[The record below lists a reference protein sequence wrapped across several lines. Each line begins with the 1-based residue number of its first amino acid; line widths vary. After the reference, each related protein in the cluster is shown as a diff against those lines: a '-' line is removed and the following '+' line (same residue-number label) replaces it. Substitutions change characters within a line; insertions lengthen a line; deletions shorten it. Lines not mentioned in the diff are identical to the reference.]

1 MSKRATKK
9 NTGESDAREADAK
22 EREASSKGREAVGAQ
37 ALYVYCVGERE
48 SLAPLFDA
56 ELPGAI
62 EGESEL
68 ELVGDG
74 ALAAVVSGVPLADY
88 GEGELPS
95 RLPDAPWT
103 ATRAPRHQRGVEH
116 FPRRGAGAAPRLG
129 AI

>member
-9 NTGESDAREADAK
+9 NSGGGDAPKADA
-22 EREASSKGREAVGAQ
+22 KGREAAGTQ
-37 ALYVYCVGERE
+37 ALYVYCVGERD

-74 ALAAVVSGVPLADY
+74 ALAAVVSRVPLADY
-88 GEGELPS
+88 GGGELPS
-95 RLPDAPWT
+95 RLGG
-103 ATRAPRHQRGVEH
+103 AT
-116 FPRRGAGAAPRLG
+116 FAGAPAAPPPAVGEAVPPR
-129 AI
+129 

>member
-9 NTGESDAREADAK
+9 NTGASDAPKADA
-22 EREASSKGREAVGAQ
+22 KGREAAGTQ
-37 ALYVYCVGERE
+37 ALYVYCVGERD

-95 RLPDAPWT
+95 RLAGAPL
-103 ATRAPRHQRGVEH
+103 AG
-116 FPRRGAGAAPRLG
+116 RGAGRDERGVGDFAGRAAGGGPRF
-129 AI
+129 

>member
-9 NTGESDAREADAK
+9 NTGASDARKADA
-22 EREASSKGREAVGAQ
+22 KGREAAGTQ
-37 ALYVYCVGERE
+37 ALYVYCVGERD

-95 RLPDAPWT
+95 RLAGAPLA
-103 ATRAPRHQRGVEH
+103 ATRAPTAERVGAH
-116 FPRRGAGAAPRLG
+116 FRPGAAGA
-129 AI
+129 